1 MACFLV
7 SFVNKGLWTLVVVTT
22 LVNVVLRS
30 LGVLACVVFPV
41 LIVVTALSFV
51 NVLPIALV
59 VPACWELV
67 ILVVAAYWE
76 FVVLIVVTTTSFVG
90 PVSISLVVV
99 SFLFNRF

>member
-1 MACFLV
+1 MASILV
-7 SFVNKGLWTLVVVTT
+7 SFVNRGLCTLVVVTT

-59 VPACWELV
+59 VLACWELV
-67 ILVVAAYWE
+67 IPGRGSVLGVRRLDRGHDHQLRGPCAHLPGRCVV
-76 FVVLIVVTTTSFVG
+76 
-90 PVSISLVVV
+90 PV
-99 SFLFNRF
+99 